1 MSLRLVLLKLIVN
14 DGEGKRQVCSGISP
28 WYSPEELIGKK
39 VILVTNLKPAK
50 LCGIESQGM
59 ILASGEE
66 DVRVVFLAEDTPL
79 GERVR

>member
-1 MSLRLVLLKLIVN
+1 MQLDL
-14 DGEGKRQVCSGISP
+14 GYEQRQVVSGIAA
-28 WYSPEELIGKK
+28 YYTPEQLVGKK
-39 VILVTNLKPAK
+39 VIIVANLKPAK

-66 DVRVVFLAEDTPL
+66 YVRVVFLAEDTPL

>member
-1 MSLRLVLLKLIVN
+1 MQLDL
-14 DGEGKRQVCSGISP
+14 GYEKRQVVSGIAA
-28 WYSPEELIGKK
+28 YYTPEQLVGKK
-39 VILVTNLKPAK
+39 VIIVANLKPAK

>member
-1 MSLRLVLLKLIVN
+1 MPSTQSFESISSAV
-14 DGEGKRQVCSGISP
+14 SGIAA
-28 WYSPEELIGKK
+28 YYTPEQLVGKK
-39 VILVTNLKPAK
+39 VIIVANLKPAK

-79 GERVR
+79 GERIR